1 MSFRLYHRHHHCSPD
16 QLLTRAAALRRTP
29 CYYSG
34 GLLSSRRG
42 LLFPASRAVYRIYPN
57 HVHMT
62 ERGRRFLFATFTTTS
77 KDSPTAPQSVWERTA
92 RKVQDTNQD
101 RHNVYMEAI
110 RATHDYPAAW
120 QVQTIEDELKATIG
134 QALGRQGRKLLTALQ
149 GMQREW
155 QHYQE
160 LCRAI
165 ETTSSTAVTSSSG
178 SSSFAR
184 KTVPSTNTSCAN
196 QTTTESNN
204 NHVLWNQLHASVERY
219 NALRQSALK
228 ARWELMVQRQAAGF
242 LVHNHAYVT
251 QQYPIPAA
259 LPLPSHPSNGT
270 NNNNNTPLWAAAPP
284 PEAPPPAQT
293 ALDWWQRVGRWK

>member
-1 MSFRLYHRHHHCSPD
+1 
-16 QLLTRAAALRRTP
+16 
-29 CYYSG
+29 
-34 GLLSSRRG
+34 
-42 LLFPASRAVYRIYPN
+42 
-57 HVHMT
+57 MT
-62 ERGRRFLFATFTTTS
+62 ERERRFLSATFTTTTS

-101 RHNVYMEAI
+101 RHNVYLEAI
-110 RATHDYPAAW
+110 RATHDPAW
-120 QVQTIEDELKATIG
+120 QVQTIEDEPKATIG

-165 ETTSSTAVTSSSG
+165 ETTSSTAVVTTAVTSSSG
-178 SSSFAR
+178 SSSSSAR
-184 KTVPSTNTSCAN
+184 KTVPSTNTGCAN

-219 NALRQSALK
+219 NVLRQSALT

-251 QQYPIPAA
+251 QHYPIPAA
-259 LPLPSHPSNGT
+259 LPLPSHTSNGT
-270 NNNNNTPLWAAAPP
+270 NNNNNTPLLAAAAPP
-284 PEAPPPAQT
+284 PEAPPPFQK